1 MKKLLAGLVII
12 IAMIVPYSYQLPI
25 MSTAEAIDRAEKHL
39 QNPPKEW
46 GNSFA
51 DYDWSD
57 TPLENID
64 VSLTQ
69 KKNFWSNLTNKMKW
83 EVTIRN
89 EGTEQ
94 TVVMDA
100 YTGKL
105 IEIYGLLN

>member
-1 MKKLLAGLVII
+1 
-12 IAMIVPYSYQLPI
+12 
-25 MSTAEAIDRAEKHL
+25 MSTAEAIVRAENHL

-46 GNSFA
+46 GNSFS
-51 DYDWSD
+51 DHEWSD

-64 VSLTQ
+64 VLLTQ